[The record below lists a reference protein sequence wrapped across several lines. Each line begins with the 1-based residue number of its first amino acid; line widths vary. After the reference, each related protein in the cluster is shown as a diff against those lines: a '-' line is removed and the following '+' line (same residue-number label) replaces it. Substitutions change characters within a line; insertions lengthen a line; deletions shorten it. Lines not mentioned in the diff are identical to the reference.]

1 MQKTEVYGMKR
12 LLSLVLMA
20 VLAAG
25 LAGCGGQPRTDGTPE
40 TVATPQPV
48 GTAENA
54 ATPVAGDFYAI
65 SSMIGVDTLFNAGDR
80 FYELR
85 PRSGYCLLYRIDCD
99 TATRG
104 VLCSLPGCTHDSAGC
119 PAWLPGQ
126 IWDYTTF
133 ATEDTVYV
141 YKARSEE
148 EVTDWDSYYQQNV
161 APYLNDEDMLQGRT
175 PQEFETYYR
184 NWFDQ
189 LRQPACLYAVARDGS
204 ARRRIDL
211 SENLERNTLLSWCDG
226 AALYGCPPLTA
237 WDAPM
242 QGYRVDLTTG
252 QVTTFDLLPG
262 ESILAAG
269 GRRLLTARMVSE
281 VPFSDQQT
289 EWEACQ
295 AILQNATEE
304 CVWLDPATGQREKL
318 LELPGSLITQGGN
331 FCGIAGEQL
340 YFFER
345 QMQSEGAVPTAILA
359 FDTATG
365 QQQDL
370 LRPLPRESTWLN
382 DPTVVGLPDIAE
394 QEGRYL
400 WFVYSGA
407 NGSQHMQ
414 ILDRT
419 SGTMYDPPLTT
430 QQVQFQQSKGRLP
443 LTDDGRFLLCAE
455 QESGAF
461 YDYKYA
467 LIDAEA
473 FLQGSTDYTLVTTQ
487 EE

>member
-1 MQKTEVYGMKR
+1 
-12 LLSLVLMA
+12 
-20 VLAAG
+20 
-25 LAGCGGQPRTDGTPE
+25 
-40 TVATPQPV
+40 
-48 GTAENA
+48 
-54 ATPVAGDFYAI
+54 
-65 SSMIGVDTLFNAGDR
+65 
-80 FYELR
+80 
-85 PRSGYCLLYRIDCD
+85 
-99 TATRG
+99 
-104 VLCSLPGCTHDSAGC
+104 
-119 PAWLPGQ
+119 
-126 IWDYTTF
+126 
-133 ATEDTVYV
+133 
-141 YKARSEE
+141 
-148 EVTDWDSYYQQNV
+148 
-161 APYLNDEDMLQGRT
+161 
-175 PQEFETYYR
+175 
-184 NWFDQ
+184 
-189 LRQPACLYAVARDGS
+189 
-204 ARRRIDL
+204 
-211 SENLERNTLLSWCDG
+211 
-226 AALYGCPPLTA
+226 
-237 WDAPM
+237 M

-281 VPFSDQQT
+281 VPFPDQQT
-289 EWEACQ
+289 DWEAYQ

-345 QMQSEGAVPTAILA
+345 QMQSEGTVPTAILA

-430 QQVQFQQSKGRLP
+430 QQVQFQQSKGCLP
-443 LTDDGRFLLCAE
+443 LTDDGRFLLCVG
-455 QESGAF
+455 ESGDL
-461 YDYKYA
+461 YDSEYA

>member
-1 MQKTEVYGMKR
+1 
-12 LLSLVLMA
+12 
-20 VLAAG
+20 
-25 LAGCGGQPRTDGTPE
+25 
-40 TVATPQPV
+40 
-48 GTAENA
+48 
-54 ATPVAGDFYAI
+54 
-65 SSMIGVDTLFNAGDR
+65 
-80 FYELR
+80 
-85 PRSGYCLLYRIDCD
+85 
-99 TATRG
+99 
-104 VLCSLPGCTHDSAGC
+104 
-119 PAWLPGQ
+119 
-126 IWDYTTF
+126 
-133 ATEDTVYV
+133 
-141 YKARSEE
+141 
-148 EVTDWDSYYQQNV
+148 
-161 APYLNDEDMLQGRT
+161 MLQGRT

-189 LRQPACLYAVARDGS
+189 LRQPACLYAVAQDGS
-204 ARRRIDL
+204 GRRRIDL

-281 VPFSDQQT
+281 VPFPDQQT
-289 EWEACQ
+289 EWEVYQ

-331 FCGIAGEQL
+331 FCGIAGGQL
-340 YFFER
+340 YFFQR

-394 QEGRYL
+394 QKGRYL

-430 QQVQFQQSKGRLP
+430 QQVQFQQSKGCLP
-443 LTDDGRFLLCAE
+443 LTDDGRFLLCVG
-455 QESGAF
+455 ESGDL
-461 YDYKYA
+461 YDSEYA
-467 LIDAEA
+467 LIDADA